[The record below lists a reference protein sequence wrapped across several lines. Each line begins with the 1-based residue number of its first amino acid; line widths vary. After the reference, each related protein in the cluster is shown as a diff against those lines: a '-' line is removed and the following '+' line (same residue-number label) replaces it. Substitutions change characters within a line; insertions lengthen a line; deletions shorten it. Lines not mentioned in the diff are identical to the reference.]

1 MDAQVGKHDNPGSL
15 GLSRRG
21 KGMGP
26 EPPHPSSAHLPKSP
40 NGSLELLATLTT
52 LPGGVVRD
60 GLARWPISAL
70 ETQRGR
76 GSWRPPG
83 CRSQS

>member
-1 MDAQVGKHDNPGSL
+1 MVQVRSPQAQAALIS
-15 GLSRRG
+15 
-21 KGMGP
+21 
-26 EPPHPSSAHLPKSP
+26 PPPR
-40 NGSLELLATLTT
+40 NGILELLARLNYS
-52 LPGGVVRD
+52 PGGVVRD

-83 CRSQS
+83 CFLQD